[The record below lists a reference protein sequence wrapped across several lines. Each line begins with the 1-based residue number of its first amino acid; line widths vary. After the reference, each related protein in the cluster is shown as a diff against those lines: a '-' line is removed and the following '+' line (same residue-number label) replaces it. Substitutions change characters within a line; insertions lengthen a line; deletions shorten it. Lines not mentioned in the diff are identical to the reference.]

1 MILYF
6 VTLASLESLP
16 EAWMEM
22 EVVEQVGSEL
32 GGSFGGST
40 GHDPQNF
47 VRK

>member
-16 EAWMEM
+16 EAWVEM